1 MVSVHFPNACPK
13 KADKTNGQDTELS
26 EQPGEEDIP
35 FNLDN
40 LRRHLAEVTLARRV
54 LPEDVSARQKLLEES
69 VYDVAVARLK
79 YEANLFADLGL
90 QNNALHVPDLKQWMW
105 DWHTKLKARLEKEL
119 KNIVAAEK
127 EKRGQIS
134 LSPFLALVKPER
146 LSLITIL
153 EIMRLQGSGG
163 VFDGMKTT
171 RALVAVGKAVELEY
185 KAQMCRTNK
194 IHIPSTAVS
203 KQGDAGASFFSN
215 MGYRNLQERRVAA
228 AKHTMDGEAWTA
240 AWTQVVRSK
249 VGGIL
254 VDCLM
259 DVAEVTR
266 TAEDKKTGKL
276 MLVSFIFQGTLL
288 MSLYDSSEVQ
298 PAFYHSYEY
307 MRGQK
312 LGTIRLNPVVSE
324 RLAKDELRE
333 TLHPRHLPML
343 IKPKPWLNHDEG
355 GYLYNKSNCL
365 IFLLSLHLTLTR
377 VPQPPPCGTKIP
389 WNSRPTS
396 SKRRRMGPWSL
407 STRAWT
413 C

>member
-1 MVSVHFPNACPK
+1 MFIFLTSCIKN
-13 KADKTNGQDTELS
+13 ADKTNGQDSELS
-26 EQPGEEDIP
+26 EQSEEERIP

-69 VYDVAVARLK
+69 VYDVAIVRLK
-79 YEANLFADLGL
+79 HQANIFADLGL
-90 QNNALHVPDLKQWMW
+90 QNNALHAPDLKQWMW
-105 DWHTKLKARLEKEL
+105 DWHTTLKARLEKEL
-119 KNIVAAEK
+119 KNIVAAEENLK
-127 EKRGQIS
+127 DGQIL

-163 VFDGMKTT
+163 VYDGMKTT

-228 AKHTMDGEAWTA
+228 AKHMMDGEVWTA
-240 AWTQVVRSK
+240 AWTQAVRSK

-266 TAEDKKTGKL
+266 TAEDKKTGDL
-276 MLVSFIFQGTLL
+276 MLVF
-288 MSLYDSSEVQ
+288 SLFKE
-298 PAFYHSYEY
+298 
-307 MRGQK
+307 
-312 LGTIRLNPVVSE
+312 
-324 RLAKDELRE
+324 
-333 TLHPRHLPML
+333 
-343 IKPKPWLNHDEG
+343 
-355 GYLYNKSNCL
+355 
-365 IFLLSLHLTLTR
+365 
-377 VPQPPPCGTKIP
+377 PC
-389 WNSRPTS
+389 
-396 SKRRRMGPWSL
+396 
-407 STRAWT
+407 
-413 C
+413 